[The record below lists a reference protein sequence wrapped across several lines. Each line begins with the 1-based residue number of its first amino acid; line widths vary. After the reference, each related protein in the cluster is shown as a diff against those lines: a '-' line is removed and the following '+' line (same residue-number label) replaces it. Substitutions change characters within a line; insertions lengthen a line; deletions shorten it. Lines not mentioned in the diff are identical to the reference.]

1 MLHDAFT
8 LGLLGQVKV
17 RLAMHDYLT
26 PVDDPTSY
34 SVLDGSG
41 SSYELHIS
49 PRKRLRHRS
58 AVKTAPRWTIE
69 VGEAA

>member
-1 MLHDAFT
+1 VMLHDAFT

-34 SVLDGSG
+34 SVLDGSDIFDINEFHARSCPYCELSGKGG
-41 SSYELHIS
+41 SG
-49 PRKRLRHRS
+49 R
-58 AVKTAPRWTIE
+58 
-69 VGEAA
+69 